1 MQRKIAEK
9 SSPMAKEARV
19 RGPGISLS
27 DLTVMGLGQM
37 NEHIVSPRSEKRMFA
52 QVALKEKQS
61 SVCFF
66 EMASVELQ
74 YFLLFDLNVKK
85 VKAGRSKKEGWARKV
100 LNQPSCQVK
109 QQAVMRPG
117 RVTAIRLNIEMEM
130 KFVGFF
136 SERYVIR
143 SMVLLNRVKRQAR
156 KMRKKRIVRKPLRW
170 PPSFSTLQ
178 GPTFSTLAMPRLA
191 EKIEVR

>member
-1 MQRKIAEK
+1 MKRKIAEK
-9 SSPMAKEARV
+9 SSPMAQEARV
-19 RGPGISLS
+19 RAPGISLS
-27 DLTVMGLGQM
+27 DLTVKVMGLGQM

-85 VKAGRSKKEGWARKV
+85 VKAGRSQKEGWARKV
-100 LNQPSCQVK
+100 LNQPSCQMK

-130 KFVGFF
+130 MIKVF
-136 SERYVIR
+136 I
-143 SMVLLNRVKRQAR
+143 L
-156 KMRKKRIVRKPLRW
+156 I
-170 PPSFSTLQ
+170 
-178 GPTFSTLAMPRLA
+178 
-191 EKIEVR
+191 

>member
-1 MQRKIAEK
+1 
-9 SSPMAKEARV
+9 MAQEARV
-19 RGPGISLS
+19 RAPGISLS
-27 DLTVMGLGQM
+27 DLTVKVMGLGQM
-37 NEHIVSPRSEKRMFA
+37 KEHIDSPRSEKRMFA

-66 EMASVELQ
+66 EKASVELQ

-178 GPTFSTLAMPRLA
+178 GPTFSTLAMPMLA
-191 EKIEVR
+191 EQIEVR

>member
-1 MQRKIAEK
+1 MT
-9 SSPMAKEARV
+9 PMAQEARL
-19 RGPGISLS
+19 RFPGASLS
-27 DLTVMGLGQM
+27 DLTEKVKGLGQM
-37 NEHIVSPRSEKRMFA
+37 SKHINCPRREKRMFV

-74 YFLLFDLNVKK
+74 YFLLFDLKEKK
-85 VKAGRSKKEGWARKV
+85 VKVGRRRKEGWARKV
-100 LNQPSCQVK
+100 LNQPSCQTK
-109 QQAVMRPG
+109 QQAVIRPG
-117 RVTAIRLNIEMEM
+117 KVTAIRLNIEMEM
-130 KFVGFF
+130 KSKGFF
-136 SERYVIR
+136 SARYVIR
-143 SMVLLNRVKRQAR
+143 SMVLLNRMKRQAR

-178 GPTFSTLAMPRLA
+178 GPAFNTLAMPRLA